1 MLLLSYNLSSSSRVP
16 FQALFPHPKKIVLK
30 AQHLL
35 AQDILTLQTSPYE
48 LYFVTKQTIYKYIP
62 HCISRHLI
70 LLQPATKRNI
80 INMKFIELSSSLS
93 KQLTKRQRS
102 LEEIRAAVEC
112 TSHHFLTIP
121 KIIKP

>member
-1 MLLLSYNLSSSSRVP
+1 MVVGPN
-16 FQALFPHPKKIVLK
+16 
-30 AQHLL
+30 
-35 AQDILTLQTSPYE
+35 
-48 LYFVTKQTIYKYIP
+48 
-62 HCISRHLI
+62 HLI